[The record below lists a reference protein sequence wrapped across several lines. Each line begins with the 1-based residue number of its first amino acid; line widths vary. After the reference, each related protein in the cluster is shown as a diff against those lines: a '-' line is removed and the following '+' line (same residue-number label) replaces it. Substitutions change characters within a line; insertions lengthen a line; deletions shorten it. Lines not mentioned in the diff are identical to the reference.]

1 MKVLNFEKKLSYK
14 SYLTIAIL
22 GNSYKLNIKY
32 TTSNSIELTKKDFEF
47 ELTLPKKF
55 KNLDN
60 IDIINLSIQK
70 LYTELAPKELEEAL
84 ELARHIVKFAPE
96 DYKIENLK
104 NEYYKIARNKILVIS
119 PDIIRYSREIIN
131 TTLIQAFCKMQFRTN
146 SNAYK
151 EALKNAMTQYEE
163 YRLHIEKENK
173 KLKIG
178 VA

>member
-1 MKVLNFEKKLSYK
+1 MKVLNFEKKLTYK

-96 DYKIENLK
+96 DYKMENLK

-119 PDIIRYSREIIN
+119 PDIIRYNREIIN
-131 TTLIQAFCKMQFRTN
+131 TTLIQAFCKMKFRPN

>member
-1 MKVLNFEKKLSYK
+1 MNILNFEKKLNYK

-32 TTSNSIELTKKDFEF
+32 TNTNLIELNKNGAEF
-47 ELTLPKKF
+47 ELIVCKKY
-55 KNLDN
+55 KNSSN
-60 IDIINLSIQK
+60 IDIINHAIQK

-84 ELARHIVKFAPE
+84 ELVRHIVKFAPE
-96 DYKIENLK
+96 DYKIEDLK
-104 NEYYKIARNKILVIS
+104 NEYYKITKNRILIIS

-131 TTLIQAFCKMQFRTN
+131 ATLIQAFCKMKFKPNTK
-146 SNAYK
+146 AYK
-151 EALKNAMTQYEE
+151 EALKNAMKQYEE
-163 YRLHIEKENK
+163 YRLHVEKENK

>member
-1 MKVLNFEKKLSYK
+1 MKVLNFEKKLTYK

-131 TTLIQAFCKMQFRTN
+131 TTLIQAFCKMKFRPN

-151 EALKNAMTQYEE
+151 EALKNAMKQYEE

>member
-1 MKVLNFEKKLSYK
+1 MKVLNFEKKLTYK

-131 TTLIQAFCKMQFRTN
+131 TTLIQAFCKMKFRPN

>member
-32 TTSNSIELTKKDFEF
+32 TASNSIELTKKDFEF

-104 NEYYKIARNKILVIS
+104 NEYYKIAKNKILVIS

-131 TTLIQAFCKMQFRTN
+131 TTLIQAFCKMKFRPN

>member
-1 MKVLNFEKKLSYK
+1 MHILNFEKKPICK

-32 TTSNSIELTKKDFEF
+32 STSNLIELTKKDFEF
-47 ELTLPKKF
+47 ELTLPKKL

-60 IDIINLSIQK
+60 IEIINHAIQK
-70 LYTELAPKELEEAL
+70 LYTELAPKELEESL
-84 ELARHIVKFAPE
+84 ELARHILKFAPE

-104 NEYYKIARNKILVIS
+104 NEYYKTTRSKILVIS
-119 PDIIRYSREIIN
+119 PDIIRYSHEVID
-131 TTLIQAFCKMQFRTN
+131 TTLIQAFCKIKFRFN

-151 EALKNAMTQYEE
+151 ETLKNAIKQYEE
-163 YRLHIEKENK
+163 YRLHVEKENK

-178 VA
+178 GA

>member
-1 MKVLNFEKKLSYK
+1 M
-14 SYLTIAIL
+14 
-22 GNSYKLNIKY
+22 
-32 TTSNSIELTKKDFEF
+32 
-47 ELTLPKKF
+47 
-55 KNLDN
+55 
-60 IDIINLSIQK
+60 
-70 LYTELAPKELEEAL
+70 
-84 ELARHIVKFAPE
+84 
-96 DYKIENLK
+96 ENLK

-131 TTLIQAFCKMQFRTN
+131 TTLIQAFCKMKFRPN

-151 EALKNAMTQYEE
+151 EALKNAMKQYEE

>member
-96 DYKIENLK
+96 DYKVENLK

>member
-1 MKVLNFEKKLSYK
+1 MKVLNFEKKLTYK

-119 PDIIRYSREIIN
+119 PDIIRYNREIIN
-131 TTLIQAFCKMQFRTN
+131 TTLIQAFCKMKFRPN

>member
-1 MKVLNFEKKLSYK
+1 MKVLNFEKKLNYK

-32 TTSNSIELTKKDFEF
+32 TTSNSIELTKKDYEF
-47 ELTLPKKF
+47 ELVLPKKY
-55 KNLDN
+55 KNCDN
-60 IDIINLSIQK
+60 LDIINLSIQK

-84 ELARHIVKFAPE
+84 ELVRHLVKFAPE

-104 NEYYKIARNKILVIS
+104 DEYYKIAKNKVLVIS
-119 PDIIRYSREIIN
+119 PDIIRYNREIIN
-131 TTLIQAFCKMQFRTN
+131 TTLIQAFCKMKFRPN
-146 SNAYK
+146 SKAYN
-151 EALKNAMTQYEE
+151 EALKNAMKQYEE
-163 YRLHIEKENK
+163 YRLYVAKGNK